1 MCTARAA
8 PHIGPPFS
16 GISEPLPRVNPTAL
30 DPRSRGSDENP
41 RAFSGDPNNERGPRM
56 VTGLLPRVNVPCYAE
71 GSFPITLNDGD
82 A

>member
-30 DPRSRGSDENP
+30 DTRYWGSDENQ
-41 RAFSGDPNNERGPRM
+41 RASNGDPNNERGPRM
-56 VTGLLPRVNVPCYAE
+56 VTGLLPRVNEPCCAE
-71 GSFPITLNDGD
+71 GSFPITSNEGD